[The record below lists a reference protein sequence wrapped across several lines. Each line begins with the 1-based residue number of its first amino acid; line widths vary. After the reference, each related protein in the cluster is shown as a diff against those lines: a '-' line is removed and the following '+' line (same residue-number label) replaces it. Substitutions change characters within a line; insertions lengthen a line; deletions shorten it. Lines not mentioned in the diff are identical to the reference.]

1 MVAVHGGQG
10 HKSFKE
16 AFADAKKAGKKKFTW
31 SKNKREYTTGTK
43 EEREKAFKKNTRKE
57 QYVGKKGRGEQ
68 AGLSDFQGK
77 FKTEQKTKGA
87 NAPFTHKGKKFT
99 TDVVGDKPQREKID
113 TMVLA
118 NKGGRIGKQFGGEGN
133 TRPIGGRAN
142 LLEEVG
148 RIDAEKMNP
157 NRRAEKSRVIG
168 ELNRGYKRGGLIK
181 GFPKLA
187 KRGW

>member
-43 EEREKAFKKNTRKE
+43 TEREKAFKKNTRKE

-87 NAPFTHKGKKFT
+87 NAPFTHAGKQFT
-99 TDVVGDKPQREKID
+99 TDVVGDKPQREQID
-113 TMVLA
+113 T
-118 NKGGRIGKQFGGEGN
+118 F
-133 TRPIGGRAN
+133 
-142 LLEEVG
+142 VG
-148 RIDAEKMNP
+148 AAK
-157 NRRAEKSRVIG
+157 
-168 ELNRGYKRGGLIK
+168 GGLIK
-181 GFPKLA
+181 GKPKLA
-187 KRGW
+187 KRGWK

>member
-1 MVAVHGGQG
+1 MLGLLMKFVPAEYKGWV
-10 HKSFKE
+10 E
-16 AFADAKKAGKKKFTW
+16 LAKRMTQ
-31 SKNKREYTTGTK
+31 RLDTK

-99 TDVVGDKPQREKID
+99 TDVVGDKPQREQID
-113 TMVLA
+113 T
-118 NKGGRIGKQFGGEGN
+118 F
-133 TRPIGGRAN
+133 
-142 LLEEVG
+142 VG
-148 RIDAEKMNP
+148 AAK
-157 NRRAEKSRVIG
+157 
-168 ELNRGYKRGGLIK
+168 GGLIR
-181 GFPKLA
+181 GIPKLA

>member
-1 MVAVHGGQG
+1 MAQIHDAHG
-10 HKSFKE
+10 HKTFKE

-87 NAPFTHKGKKFT
+87 NAPFTHAGKQFT
-99 TDVVGDKPQREKID
+99 TDVVGDKPQREQID
-113 TMVLA
+113 T
-118 NKGGRIGKQFGGEGN
+118 F
-133 TRPIGGRAN
+133 
-142 LLEEVG
+142 VG
-148 RIDAEKMNP
+148 AWK
-157 NRRAEKSRVIG
+157 
-168 ELNRGYKRGGLIK
+168 GGLIK
-181 GFPKLA
+181 GKPKLA
-187 KRGW
+187 KRGWK